1 MTTPTPEEIVAEI
14 TARASAVF
22 EAASPNRDD
31 IRDSFLVGW
40 ISGELIDAIRILQT
54 SKSPEAKQY
63 IKNLSTT
70 KS

>member
-40 ISGELIDAIRILQT
+40 ISGELIDAIRILQS
-54 SKSPEAKQY
+54 SKSPAAKQY
-63 IKNLSTT
+63 IKNLAPN
-70 KS
+70 